1 MKKILLSLLC
11 AAMTVNM
18 SAVQGALSGKFST
31 NSAGTIAIQF
41 SQGNLQ
47 YQASTNT
54 WRFAEKQYDVIGKD
68 NEKISETYN
77 GWIDLFGWGT
87 SGYEGKYPY
96 MSSETPGQYGAGSK
110 KAITGTD
117 YDWGIYNA
125 ISNGGNAKGIWKT
138 IDDTHL
144 FGILQSRQNAD
155 KLFGFGTV
163 NEVKGLILLPD
174 NWKDPEGITFKP
186 ASENGMTW
194 SSDDVGYVDAEGD
207 SFDANTFT
215 KDEWDDVMEANG
227 AVFLPA
233 AGIREGT
240 TYNAESGGYVGFYW
254 NTSYPSWSGNYH
266 QGATTTFGNRY
277 LFVGNGISY
286 DNAHFG
292 CAVRLIKNYEASV
305 FYKVVI
311 IQPEHGTISVKEKGV
326 DLNAVAEGTTL
337 HFVATPEDG
346 YELDAWSGCDADGSL
361 TVSAAA
367 TVTCTFKKKTF
378 KVTFVDWNDAVLKAA
393 QTVEWGAAA
402 VPPAEPTREG
412 YKFTGWDTDFS
423 SVKSDLTVKAQY
435 VEGVFFTVTFLDWD
449 ATLLLKETVEQGHDA
464 KGPAVTPTREGYTF
478 IGWSKPITNITADL
492 TVIAQYEVAKVYYTV
507 TFLDWDATELLKEQV
522 EAGKDAKGPA
532 VTPTREG
539 YTFVGWSKPI
549 TNITAD
555 LTVIAQYEKAEQG
568 LDNVQSDKVQ
578 CTKVIR
584 DGQMYLMYKGT
595 MYNVQGAKVK

>member
-1 MKKILLSLLC
+1 MRKFLLSLLC
-11 AAMTVNM
+11 AAMTLNLL
-18 SAVQGALSGKFST
+18 AVEGALSGKFST

-47 YQASTNT
+47 YQASTDT
-54 WRFAEKQYDVIGKD
+54 WRFAENQYDVIGED
-68 NEKISETYN
+68 NKNISSSYE

-87 SGYEGKYPY
+87 SGYDGKYPY
-96 MSSETPGQYGAGSK
+96 MTSETPGSYGAGSK

-584 DGQMYLMYKGT
+584 DGQLYIMYKGT